1 MKIEKLKNLFTN
13 LYDET
18 EYVIHKKNLEQELY
32 HGLILKKNHRVIKFN
47 QNDWL
52 KPYIDMNTNL
62 RQKGKNDFEKH
73 FF

>member
-18 EYVIHKKNLEQELY
+18 EYVIHKKNLEQESY
-32 HGLILKKNHRVIKFN
+32 HGLILKKIHRVIKFN
-47 QNDWL
+47 QNEWL

-62 RQKGKNDFEKH
+62 RQKAKNDFEKH